1 MDGDSTRRFTSTDP
15 PTRHALASE
24 DPRRFRSTPA
34 SANTSPVPQ
43 DATISARHHQSSSL
57 SAQRTVQPT
66 EQNVIM
72 TGGAVTGQSALPLK
86 PVTSDNDSIMSQFLK
101 FFDAFVSL
109 CMKQKE
115 KEGLQASIERQLKAE
130 ERLKTVP
137 HHPAYKNLA
146 QSIREGGS
154 ENLKRIDAGIKKQ
167 EAICLDILPK
177 AIESMKNALHV
188 ALPSL
193 SNDAIAKLESDIVD
207 KVEAQLK
214 AKIEAEEEA
223 KEARLAK
230 RIEAQLRAKI
240 EAEEDARE
248 ARLAKKIE
256 AQLRAKIEAEEEAK
270 EARLSKKLEVEY
282 EKKHAQLLKEME
294 DSHAKSMKQL
304 EARIRTSQLPSINL
318 QEPAEDMEVDPGIQK
333 SNSMEWYKQ
342 KYRDHSPRLH
352 ELEVWK
358 ADELPKHLATLA
370 SKENCQAA
378 QAKAEVAIQSIGSL
392 KSFLQNEVATVRSE
406 TTNVRSEFSGLIAA
420 LDARLSVLQS
430 QEIAGLV
437 KSLTSHIE
445 NLRFQHGQILQNQNH
460 RITKLETD
468 AATMSTNMNT
478 FADRQKSP
486 GDPSAQIAQTLRHDL
501 SALSEKFHGLQEGV
515 SSVLGKHRNHID
527 ARLQQNEVAIKH
539 TNDTAETL
547 RVAIRSL
554 ETRYSNITT
563 EDLFKHIVQAIKEMF
578 PWMESQHQEIASLKE
593 HLTSLADH
601 FLTKTAFSKDIGV
614 LKDDL
619 AVLKADVAQKVD
631 SLKVSM
637 GDASSQALNGLVKD
651 VQEIWTKI
659 EKLNAAQTGQTVD
672 IVKRVQEHAD
682 LCNQFETQSDTV
694 QELAEKVSDLAEVF
708 ERCSSLETTYERIKK
723 DVTELQR
730 RTENSQGVLPGLKG
744 FCSPETVNMICE
756 NLITR
761 HDKATTKPRFD
772 QLIEMISDL
781 GQQWADFKTQEFA
794 TLRLH
799 EESHRPHTSG
809 SRSSEHENG
818 TAVSPRLLES
828 SRDFLGVSRAPAT
841 PQIPN
846 IGSLKAHA
854 EPRCVSKTST
864 PTTIGPSETSMQR
877 LGTAPQKESDSCS
890 RPSQDDAL
898 GSSVAPSPLAVDVAR
913 WSPPSKGLPGAE
925 DIPQSILQ
933 KSEQSSRKR
942 PRDLPLLTGRLNG
955 NSPDTASPGM
965 SEASPAPSS
974 CSGPSRKKKR
984 KKEKQP
990 PKRKEGARLE

>member
-15 PTRHALASE
+15 PTRHALAVE
-24 DPRRFRSTPA
+24 DPRRFRPTPA
-34 SANTSPVPQ
+34 STNTSPVPQ
-43 DATISARHHQSSSL
+43 DATLSARHHQSSSL
-57 SAQRTVQPT
+57 SVQRSAQPT
-66 EQNVIM
+66 GQNVSM

-86 PVTSDNDSIMSQFLK
+86 PVTSDNDSIMSQFLT

-115 KEGLQASIERQLKAE
+115 KEGLQASIARQLKAE

-137 HHPAYKNLA
+137 HHPAYKDLA

-154 ENLKRIDAGIKKQ
+154 ENLKIIDAGIKTQ

-188 ALPSL
+188 ALPPL
-193 SNDAIAKLESDIVD
+193 SNDAIAKLESDIVN
-207 KVEAQLK
+207 KVETQLK

-223 KEARLAK
+223 KEDRLAK
-230 RIEAQLRAKI
+230 KIEAQLRAKI

-248 ARLAKKIE
+248 ARLAKK
-256 AQLRAKIEAEEEAK
+256 
-270 EARLSKKLEVEY
+270 LEVEY
-282 EKKHAQLLKEME
+282 EKTHAKLLKEIE

-318 QEPAEDMEVDPGIQK
+318 QESAGEMEMDPGIQK

-358 ADELPKHLATLA
+358 ADELPTHLATLA
-370 SKENCQAA
+370 SKEDCQAV
-378 QAKAEVAIQSIGSL
+378 QAKAEVAIQSVGSL
-392 KSFLQNEVATVRSE
+392 KSSLQSEVATVRSE
-406 TTNVRSEFSGLIAA
+406 TTKVRSEVLGLRAV
-420 LDARLSVLQS
+420 LEARSSALQS
-430 QEIAGLV
+430 HEIAGLG
-437 KSLTSHIE
+437 KSLTSNIE
-445 NLRFQHGQILQNQNH
+445 NLRFQHAQILQNQNH
-460 RITKLETD
+460 RITKLETN

-501 SALSEKFHGLQEGV
+501 SALTEKFLGLQEGV
-515 SSVLGKHRNHID
+515 SSALGKHRNHID

-539 TNDTAETL
+539 ANDTAETL

-554 ETRYSNITT
+554 ETRYLNITT
-563 EDLFKHIVQAIKEMF
+563 EDLFKHIVQAMKEMF

-593 HLTSLADH
+593 QLTSLTDQ
-601 FLTKTAFSKDIGV
+601 FLTKTAFSKDIDV

-619 AVLKADVAQKVD
+619 AVLKADVAQRID
-631 SLKVSM
+631 SLKVDM
-637 GDASSQALNGLVKD
+637 GDASPQALNGLVKD

-672 IVKRVQEHAD
+672 IVKRVQEHAA

-708 ERCSSLETTYERIKK
+708 ERYNHLETTYERIKK

-730 RTENSQGVLPGLKG
+730 RTENSQGGLPGLKG

-772 QLIEMISDL
+772 QLIEVISDL
-781 GQQWADFKTQEFA
+781 GQQWAVLKTQEFA
-794 TLRLH
+794 NRRLH

-809 SRSSEHENG
+809 SRSEPEHENG
-818 TAVSPRLLES
+818 TAVSPRLLKS
-828 SRDFLGVSRAPAT
+828 SRDSLGVSREPAT
-841 PQIPN
+841 PQVPN
-846 IGSLKAHA
+846 IGSFEAHA
-854 EPRCVSKTST
+854 EPRSVSKTST
-864 PTTIGPSETSMQR
+864 PTTTGPSETSMQS
-877 LGTAPQKESDSCS
+877 LGKAPQKESDSCS

-898 GSSVAPSPLAVDVAR
+898 GSRVAPSPLAVDVAR
-913 WSPPSKGLPGAE
+913 WSPPPKGLSGAE
-925 DIPQSILQ
+925 AIPQSILQ

-942 PRDLPLLTGRLNG
+942 PRDLPSFTGCLNG
-955 NSPDTASPGM
+955 NSSGTASPGM

-990 PKRKEGARLE
+990 SKRKEGARPE